1 MSSESTLAVIPCRRG
16 SKRFPHKNTALLQG
30 VPLVENTIRIARDA
44 GIDKILVTT
53 DDVDVITIAAA
64 AGVKYLNRPKDLCTD
79 DARMEGVVENA
90 VHYAM
95 SATDGPHWEFD
106 TICLLQVTS
115 PLLNN
120 INLQIAIDKYFEMK
134 ATSLTAVNSNYKPCG
149 AFYLVDREL
158 LMKNKSLYQEGGG
171 VYMLPDYQQIDVD
184 HHYDLFIANAVD
196 SGREL

>member
-1 MSSESTLAVIPCRRG
+1 M
-16 SKRFPHKNTALLQG
+16 
-30 VPLVENTIRIARDA
+30 ENTIRIARDA

-106 TICLLQVTS
+106 TICLMQVTS
-115 PLLNN
+115 PLLRTYT
-120 INLQIAIDKYFEMK
+120 LQHMIETYSR
-134 ATSLTAVNSNYKPCG
+134 TGGGSVTAVSTIYEPAG
-149 AFYLVDREL
+149 AVYIVDREL
-158 LMKNKSLYQEGGG
+158 FMKNKTFYQEEGHL
-171 VYMLPDYQQIDVD
+171 YMLPADQCIDVD
-184 HHYDLFIANAVD
+184 FLHQLQIANIVAG
-196 SGREL
+196 GRST